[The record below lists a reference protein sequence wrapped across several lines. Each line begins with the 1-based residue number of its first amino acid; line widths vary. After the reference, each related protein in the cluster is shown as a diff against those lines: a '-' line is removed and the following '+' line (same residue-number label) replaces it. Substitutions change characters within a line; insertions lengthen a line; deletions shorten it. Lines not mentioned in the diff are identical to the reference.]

1 MTQHDIFLYYKALYT
16 CLLSV
21 ILDHL
26 VSYKPIINPR
36 DYKLEKPSN

>member
-16 CLLSV
+16 CLLSL

-26 VSYKPIINPR
+26 VSGPIINPR
-36 DYKLEKPSN
+36 DYKLEKPFN